1 MCFASIDPFVGPA
14 KRTHPGFDLFYQPE
28 SRAALLLSGVPADE
42 AVHANLGQRF
52 VEWGWFL
59 VAHVIAIYPFLCDK

>member
-1 MCFASIDPFVGPA
+1 
-14 KRTHPGFDLFYQPE
+14 
-28 SRAALLLSGVPADE
+28 LLAGAPADE

-59 VAHVIAIYPFLCDK
+59 VAHVTAIYPFLCRK